1 MSSTGKTPH
10 YNLSQF
16 SDADKPTWRGDY
28 NGDMN
33 RIDTSL
39 NDTHVQAVQAVG
51 IANAAKSEAA
61 EAAQA
66 AATATDAL
74 EATQTAANT
83 ANTTANSAKSEAEA
97 AKTEA
102 SSAKTEAAAAK
113 TEASAAKA
121 KVDTIGRHNIVI
133 IGDSWTLVESY
144 ALVAGFK
151 AIPAVEGVWSIGQGG
166 ATIQTLQQQLEFWAA
181 DTTIDH
187 DAITDVVIVAG
198 INNVYRNLQDITDS
212 EAYDMGVKITEAFGN
227 NVAYHYFP
235 NNSRTSNAGRNAR
248 YMTIIQAF
256 MRAGIT
262 AYPETLYLTG
272 YNNGEMYRDNDQ
284 WGTYHL
290 SADGYKRFAKILWNL
305 MQGSHC
311 DGMIGSKNVTVSAG
325 EGSDI
330 IFDPQLC
337 FIYYDNNS
345 ATLKGGIQNCA
356 WREGITDEEKKNPAI
371 IMKFKDEEIGYDNMP
386 FRFPGS
392 TVASIVAQSGIMAGT
407 LSGTTFSTRGNAR
420 AENWSVPYIDFN
432 FTINGRLII

>member
-1 MSSTGKTPH
+1 MSSTNRTPH

-16 SDADKPTWRGDY
+16 IDTDKPTWRGDI
-28 NGDMN
+28 NADMSK
-33 RIDTSL
+33 IDTAL
-39 NDTHVQAVQAVG
+39 NDVHTSAVQAVG
-51 IANAAKSEAA
+51 IANAAKTEAA
-61 EAAQA
+61 AAKQA
-66 AATATDAL
+66 ADTATDAL
-74 EATQTAANT
+74 EATQAAANT
-83 ANTTANSAKSEAEA
+83 ANTTANEAKSEAAAAKSEA
-97 AKTEA
+97 AA
-102 SSAKTEAAAAK
+102 AKSEAAAAK
-113 TEASAAKA
+113 TEATAAKT
-121 KVDTIGRHNIVI
+121 KVDNLGRHNIVI
-133 IGDSWTLVESY
+133 LGDSWTLVESY
-144 ALVAGFK
+144 ALVDGFRS
-151 AIPAVEGVWSIGQGG
+151 IPAVSGVWSIGQGG

-212 EAYDMGVKITEAFGN
+212 EAYNMGVKIIEAFGN

-248 YMTIIQAF
+248 YATIIKAF

-272 YNNGEMYRDNDQ
+272 YNNGEMYRDNEQ

-305 MQGSHC
+305 MNGSHC

-330 IFDPQLC
+330 VFDPQLC
-337 FIYYDNNS
+337 FTYYDNNS

-356 WREGITDEEKKNPAI
+356 WREGITDGEKKNPTI
-371 IMKFKDEEIGYDNMP
+371 ILKFKDEEIGYDNMP

-392 TVASIVAQSGIMAGT
+392 SVASVTVQNGIMVGT
-407 LSGTTFSTRGNAR
+407 LSGTTFTTRGNAR
-420 AENWSVPYIDFN
+420 ADNWSVPYIDFN